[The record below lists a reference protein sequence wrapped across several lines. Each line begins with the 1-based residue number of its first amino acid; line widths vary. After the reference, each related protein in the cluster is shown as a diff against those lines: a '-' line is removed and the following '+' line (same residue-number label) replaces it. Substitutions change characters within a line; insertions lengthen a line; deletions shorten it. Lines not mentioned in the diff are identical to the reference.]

1 MKFARDAEIQFMA
14 EQNRLEISRAEQMAH
29 IETEKF
35 KSMIGA
41 LGTDS
46 LRALASG
53 PQDHQVRLLQSLGI
67 QSTLITDGR
76 TPINLLNTARG
87 LIGVNALPNVIDMEG
102 DK

>member
-1 MKFARDAEIQFMA
+1 
-14 EQNRLEISRAEQMAH
+14 MAH

-35 KSMIGA
+35 KSMIQA

-76 TPINLLNTARG
+76 TPVNLLNTARG
-87 LIGVNALPNVIDMEG
+87 LIGINAIGNLGEAG
-102 DK
+102 DDQ

>member
-1 MKFARDAEIQFMA
+1 MIDAIG
-14 EQNRLEISRAEQMAH
+14 
-29 IETEKF
+29 TE
-35 KSMIGA
+35 
-41 LGTDS
+41 S

-87 LIGVNALPNVIDMEG
+87 LIGSNALGVFDAGQEPP
-102 DK
+102 K